1 MFLET
6 TEIASWT
13 VFFVSTYSS
22 ALQSA
27 TLGTLNRA
35 PAQIVK
41 DFVDGLLEVIERA
54 HYDVI
59 VLENRTGLVM
69 LPAVDS
75 AHGTTF
81 HMGEVLVSEA
91 RVRVVGA
98 CGTHG
103 RDAEGYTA
111 CLGRDL
117 EQALA
122 VAILDACL
130 SGNLESTRIAAFVE
144 DQSRALELE
153 DELLLRQV
161 ESTRVEMETF

>member
-1 MFLET
+1 VN
-6 TEIASWT
+6 A
-13 VFFVSTYSS
+13 TYSP

-41 DFVDGLLEVIERA
+41 DFVDGLLEQIENA
-54 HYDVI
+54 GLEVV

-69 LPAVDS
+69 LPAVDN

-81 HMGEVLVSEA
+81 HMGEVLVSEG
-91 RVRVVGA
+91 RVRVGN
-98 CGTHG
+98 HH
-103 RDAEGYTA
+103 GYTA

-130 SGNLESTRIAAFVE
+130 IGNVQPERIAAFVE

-153 DELLLRQV
+153 DELLLRDV

>member
-1 MFLET
+1 MS
-6 TEIASWT
+6 A
-13 VFFVSTYSS
+13 TYSPE
-22 ALQSA
+22 LQSA

-41 DFVDGLLEVIERA
+41 DFVDGVLEELERDQ
-54 HYDVI
+54 HEVI

-75 AHGTTF
+75 ARGTTF
-81 HMGEVLVSEA
+81 HIGEVLVSEA
-91 RVRVVGA
+91 RVRVG
-98 CGTHG
+98 G
-103 RDAEGYTA
+103 REGYTA

-130 SGNLESTRIAAFVE
+130 SKNLQTARIAAFIE

-153 DELLLRQV
+153 DELLLERV

>member
-1 MFLET
+1 MS
-6 TEIASWT
+6 A
-13 VFFVSTYSS
+13 TYSS
-22 ALQSA
+22 ELQSA

-41 DFVDGLLEVIERA
+41 DFVDGVLEVLER
-54 HYDVI
+54 DQREVI
-59 VLENRTGLVM
+59 VTQNRTGLVM

-81 HMGEVLVSEA
+81 HIGEVLVSEA
-91 RVRVVGA
+91 RVRVG
-98 CGTHG
+98 GQ
-103 RDAEGYTA
+103 EGYTA

-130 SGNLESTRIAAFVE
+130 SGNIQTARIAAFVE

-153 DELLLRQV
+153 DELLLERV